1 MRINSERGQGTVE
14 WIALLALVAALI
26 AFLATLAGLALP
38 GFALAQA
45 IASRLVCAVEL
56 NGGCGAGGSA
66 LVSAYGEELAR
77 TISAHAPELVYEP
90 GMRAV
95 PVDYRSCREDP
106 CSLGPESGEVRRSFE
121 GEPVTLFTHAVYCRG
136 SAEPPPGGDY
146 DCSGARAGSLYLQ
159 YWAYYP
165 GSNTKVYGEDGFHH
179 DDWESEQVRLGAE
192 SGEAR
197 ASSHHGYN
205 YDGGPMSWPSDT
217 GLVSRSAWDRSTGKL
232 FVSDGSHAGHVH
244 ESRHLSIRRVGHA
257 GADLGVDAYSLASGR
272 RPRAKLPHRLTVPPA
287 RTRWT
292 PASRLKASPFIPRK
306 NSIRGFVYDVKT
318 GELREVG

>member
-1 MRINSERGQGTVE
+1 VNISSERGQGTVE
-14 WIALLALVAALI
+14 WIALLALVSTLI

-45 IASRLVCAVEL
+45 ITSRLVCAIEL

-66 LVSAYGEELAR
+66 LVSAYGEELAK

-121 GEPVTLFTHAVYCRG
+121 GEPVTLFTHAVDCRG
-136 SAEPPPGGDY
+136 SAEPPASADV

-165 GSNTKVYGEDGFHH
+165 GSNTKIYGEDGFHH
-179 DDWESEQVRLGAE
+179 DDWESEQVRLGAAG
-192 SGEAR
+192 GEAR

-205 YDGGPMSWPSDT
+205 YEGGATNWLSDAGIT
-217 GLVSRSAWDRSTGKL
+217 HRSAWGPERRTYFISG
-232 FVSDGSHAGHVH
+232 GSHAGH
-244 ESRHLSIRRVGHA
+244 A
-257 GADLGVDAYSLASGR
+257 TDARKPY
-272 RPRAKLPHRLTVPPA
+272 
-287 RTRWT
+287 RWT
-292 PASRLKASPFIPRK
+292 PGEAVRLIPLEPIAAADPDTEFAITPPWRK
-306 NSIRGFVYDVKT
+306 RVWSDPEYMGTD
-318 GELREVG
+318 